1 MRISTSQIF
10 SNGVNRMLEQQA
22 QLIETQTQLASGKRI
37 INPSDDPVGA
47 VRSLELTRAN
57 EKTAQYDRNANY
69 LDARLRVEENAISN
83 SIDVLQRVK
92 QLAVQANNAAQSN
105 ESRAAIAAEL
115 DQHFSA
121 LLDLAN
127 TRDSNGRSIFAGYQQ
142 SGDAFTK
149 TATGV
154 VYNGDD
160 GQRALQ
166 VGANRTLA
174 DSDPGSH
181 VFMGINNGNSRF
193 QTSANPANTGDAYID
208 AGSVTDLSN
217 YSGESFTIAFTAAD
231 QYQLLD
237 SAGSIVGGGNFAN
250 GDSITVGGM
259 TVTLQGQPQGGDEFQ
274 LQPAVAQDVFSMVA
288 ELRDSLIE
296 SRPDAAARGQQ
307 TTEINTSLANLDRA
321 LDHLITTQAGI
332 GARMQTLERQIDI
345 NSAASLQIQ
354 ENLSLV
360 NDLDYAEAISRFEQ
374 QRIGLEAAQKAF
386 AKVQGLSLFNYI

>member
-69 LDARLRVEENAISN
+69 LDARLRLEENAISN

-149 TATGV
+149 TA
-154 VYNGDD
+154 
-160 GQRALQ
+160 
-166 VGANRTLA
+166 
-174 DSDPGSH
+174 
-181 VFMGINNGNSRF
+181 
-193 QTSANPANTGDAYID
+193 
-208 AGSVTDLSN
+208 
-217 YSGESFTIAFTAAD
+217 
-231 QYQLLD
+231 
-237 SAGSIVGGGNFAN
+237 
-250 GDSITVGGM
+250 
-259 TVTLQGQPQGGDEFQ
+259 
-274 LQPAVAQDVFSMVA
+274 
-288 ELRDSLIE
+288 
-296 SRPDAAARGQQ
+296 
-307 TTEINTSLANLDRA
+307 
-321 LDHLITTQAGI
+321 
-332 GARMQTLERQIDI
+332 
-345 NSAASLQIQ
+345 
-354 ENLSLV
+354 
-360 NDLDYAEAISRFEQ
+360 
-374 QRIGLEAAQKAF
+374 
-386 AKVQGLSLFNYI
+386 